1 VLGTIVHLPVA
12 RVPAR
17 ATEAVLSDEPV
28 PRGDAVSLEL
38 ESVRRAAS
46 GDARAQAWL
55 ARRVVGRVR
64 RVARALARNAADADD
79 AAQLSLIEVLRS
91 AHGYRGE
98 AGLDAWAGRIAAR
111 TTLRHLA
118 RERRMA
124 DSVVAEAPAPSTS
137 TATDELQEALPRDL
151 RCYLDELPEAQRTA
165 IVLHHALGCSL
176 DEVAE
181 MAEVSPNTVK
191 GRLRLGLA
199 ALRKL
204 VRRDQAIGH
213 RGGIAS

>member
-1 VLGTIVHLPVA
+1 MQGACILRPVEWEA
-12 RVPAR
+12 P
-17 ATEAVLSDEPV
+17 ATEVALTETGASDP
-28 PRGDAVSLEL
+28 VSLEL
-38 ESVRRAAS
+38 ETVRRAAS

-64 RVARALARNAADADD
+64 RVSRALARNAADADD

-91 AHGYRGE
+91 AHTYRGE
-98 AGLDAWAGRIAAR
+98 ASLDAWAGRIAAR

-118 RERRMA
+118 RERRKA
-124 DSVVAEAPAPSTS
+124 EPVVEEAPVLIAPAGPEPMAET
-137 TATDELQEALPRDL
+137 LPRDL
-151 RCYLDELPEAQRTA
+151 RCYLHQLPEPQRNA
-165 IVLHHALGCSL
+165 IVLHHALGHSL

-181 MAEVSPNTVK
+181 MAEVSRNTIK

-204 VRRDQAIGH
+204 VRRDQTIGVH
-213 RGGIAS
+213 GGPSR

>member
-1 VLGTIVHLPVA
+1 VQGAIVYLPVA
-12 RVPAR
+12 RAR
-17 ATEAVLSDEPV
+17 PPGTEAVLSDEWV
-28 PRGDAVSLEL
+28 ERGDAVSLEL
-38 ESVRRAAS
+38 ELVRRAAT

-91 AHGYRGE
+91 AHSYRGE
-98 AGLDAWAGRIAAR
+98 AGLDAWVGRIAVR

-124 DSVVAEAPAPSTS
+124 DPVVAEAPGLPAPLAEGLT
-137 TATDELQEALPRDL
+137 EALPRDL
-151 RCYLDELPEAQRTA
+151 RCYLDQLPEAQRNA
-165 IVLHHALGCSL
+165 VVLHHALGHSL

-181 MAEVSPNTVK
+181 IAEVSPNTIK

>member
-1 VLGTIVHLPVA
+1 MHLPVA
-12 RVPAR
+12 WAR
-17 ATEAVLSDEPV
+17 PPTEAALSDERVEPS
-28 PRGDAVSLEL
+28 DAVSLEL
-38 ESVRRAAS
+38 ESVRRAAT
-46 GDARAQAWL
+46 GDTRAQAWL

-91 AHGYRGE
+91 AHTYRGE

-118 RERRMA
+118 RERRVA
-124 DSVVAEAPAPSTS
+124 DPVVAEAPALP
-137 TATDELQEALPRDL
+137 APAAEGLHEALPRDL
-151 RCYLDELPEAQRTA
+151 RCYLDQLPEVQRSA
-165 IVLHHALGCSL
+165 IVLHHALGHSL

-181 MAEVSPNTVK
+181 MAEVSPNTIK